1 MTSIENSFPF
11 DENHDISFKLRLYY
25 KVEGSRTYTD
35 FDAVIKLQDEDI
47 VLSVEADR
55 TSATLLY
62 KEYKKKDYK
71 LLCPAINSR
80 EIKNLSF
87 CQPIRFTNLSMNSKG
102 TIDCSMPLKKLS
114 YQLSSWERK
123 SSDKAIYRLSSSS
136 RVLEGDLSKPVF
148 EGNIL
153 VDIKPASLVLTIY
166 GQRFTL
172 FRDGSNTYLMTN
184 NSNPELFLALV
195 SLFCCKPIE
204 ILMSNRK
211 DMVEVEKTGYK
222 PLFRQGHNE
231 ILGYL
236 FCNDIGLNNL
246 KGFFASINK
255 TPSKEEMESAMLFIG
270 NYIRADYLDEVS
282 KLLIYNTILEKMA
295 NVNMG
300 EDTNSKIN
308 GFLSARHMDVRKMN
322 GGIEHAGLRDQN
334 GETIA
339 NFVQL
344 RHFFVH
350 HLGSK
355 KAVEYLENSDLLIN
369 LKIAIT
375 ILLLEMVGVNN
386 IQFDEQFHSMSIFDD
401 TKEETV
407 VLTKLMEDHIFM
419 IKSTMGKV

>member
-25 KVEGSRTYTD
+25 KVEGSRTSTD

-47 VLSVEADR
+47 VLSVEAER
-55 TSATLLY
+55 TIATLLY
-62 KEYKKKDYK
+62 KEYKKNDYK
-71 LLCPAINSR
+71 LLCPAINGR
-80 EIKNLSF
+80 EIKNLSLN
-87 CQPIRFTNLSMNSKG
+87 QQIRFTNFSMNSKG
-102 TIDCSMPLKKLS
+102 TIDCSMPLKKMS
-114 YQLSSWERK
+114 YQLSWDEK
-123 SSDKAIYRLSSSS
+123 YSDKAIYRLSSSS
-136 RVLEGDLSKPVF
+136 QVLEGDLSKPVF

-153 VDIKPASLVLTIY
+153 VDIKPASLVLTMC

-172 FRDGSNTYLMTN
+172 FRDGSNTYLITN
-184 NSNPELFLALV
+184 NSNLELFLALI
-195 SLFCCKPIE
+195 SFFCCRPIE

-211 DMVEVEKTGYK
+211 DMVEVEKTNYK
-222 PLFRQGHNE
+222 PLFRQGHNT

-236 FCNDIGLNNL
+236 FCNDVGLNNL
-246 KGFFASINK
+246 KGFFASINM
-255 TPSKEEMESAMLFIG
+255 TPSKKVIESAMLFIG

-295 NVNMG
+295 NVKKG
-300 EDTNSKIN
+300 EDTSSKIN
-308 GFLSARHMDVRKMN
+308 GFLSVHQIDVRKMN
-322 GGIEHAGLRDQN
+322 GGIEHVGLRNQN

-355 KAVEYLENSDLLIN
+355 KAVEYLENRDLLIN

-375 ILLLEMVGVNN
+375 ILLLEMVGVND
-386 IQFDEQFHSMSIFDD
+386 IQFDKQFHSMSIFDD
-401 TKEETV
+401 TKEETA
-407 VLTKLMEDHIFM
+407 VLTKLMEDHILW
-419 IKSTMGKV
+419 IKTKMGKL